1 MADGLRDRAR
11 RGLALGFLIAAAAA
25 GWPCATQAQQRIGAV
40 STTFRLIGPNDKV
53 VVERFDDPKVD
64 NVSCY
69 LSRAETGGMSGMV
82 GLAEDP
88 ARFSIAC
95 RATGRPRI
103 ARPIDESDDGEVVFD
118 QRTSALFKE
127 LRVTRFLDRQKR
139 VLVYLVW
146 STRTLSTEGSPYNSV
161 TAVPLD

>member
-1 MADGLRDRAR
+1 M
-11 RGLALGFLIAAAAA
+11 
-25 GWPCATQAQQRIGAV
+25 
-40 STTFRLIGPNDKV
+40 
-53 VVERFDDPKVD
+53 DPKVE

-69 LSRAETGGMSGMV
+69 LSRADTGGLSGAI

-103 ARPIDESDDGEVVFD
+103 VKDIDRSRDGEVVFD
-118 QRTSALFKE
+118 QRSSALFKE
-127 LRVTRFLDRQKR
+127 IRITRFFDEQKR
-139 VLVYLVW
+139 VLIYLVW
-146 STRTLSTEGSPYNSV
+146 STRVLSTDGSPFNSV

>member
-1 MADGLRDRAR
+1 MALRAVALAAL
-11 RGLALGFLIAAAAA
+11 LALVGTA
-25 GWPCATQAQQRIGAV
+25 PCAWAQERVGEV
-40 STTFRLIGPNDKV
+40 STTFRFVGPNDKI
-53 VVERFDDPKVD
+53 VVERFDDPKVE

-69 LSRAETGGMSGMV
+69 LSRADTGGLSGMV

-95 RATGRPRI
+95 RATGKPRI
-103 ARPIDESDDGEVVFD
+103 VKEIDRSKDGEIVFD
-118 QRTSALFKE
+118 QRSSALFKE
-127 LRVTRFLDRQKR
+127 LRVSRFFDARKN

-146 STRTLSTEGSPYNSV
+146 STRSLSTEGSPFNSV

>member
-1 MADGLRDRAR
+1 MHGVLI
-11 RGLALGFLIAAAAA
+11 LLFGFVFAAAAV
-25 GWPCATQAQQRIGAV
+25 AQQRVGEV
-40 STTFRLIGPNDKV
+40 STTFRLIGPNDKI
-53 VVERFDDPKVD
+53 VVERFDDPKVE

-69 LSRAETGGMSGMV
+69 LSRAETGGVAGFV

-103 ARPIDESDDGEVVFD
+103 VKDIDRSDDGEIVFD

-127 LRVTRFLDRQKR
+127 LRVSRFLDAQKK

-146 STRTLSTEGSPYNSV
+146 STRTLSTDGSPFNSV

>member
-1 MADGLRDRAR
+1 MKSRLLHSIAV
-11 RGLALGFLIAAAAA
+11 LGAAAFAAAA
-25 GWPCATQAQQRIGAV
+25 GAQQRVGEV
-40 STTFRLIGPNDKV
+40 STTFRLIGPNDKI
-53 VVERFDDPKVD
+53 VVERYDDPKVE

-69 LSRAETGGMSGMV
+69 LSRADTGGLSGAI

-103 ARPIDESDDGEVVFD
+103 VKDIDRSRDGEVVFD
-118 QRTSALFKE
+118 QRASALFKE
-127 LRVTRFLDRQKR
+127 IRITRFLDEQKR
-139 VLVYLVW
+139 VLIYLVW
-146 STRTLSTEGSPYNSV
+146 STRVLSTDGSPFNSV

>member
-1 MADGLRDRAR
+1 MTTGRLQSIASLGAAMLLVVGAMAS
-11 RGLALGFLIAAAAA
+11 
-25 GWPCATQAQQRIGAV
+25 AQHRVGEV
-40 STTFRLIGPNDKV
+40 STTFRLIGPNDKI
-53 VVERFDDPKVD
+53 VVERYDDPKVE

-69 LSRAETGGMSGMV
+69 LSRADTGGLAGAV

-103 ARPIDESDDGEVVFD
+103 VKEIDRSRDGEIVFD
-118 QRTSALFKE
+118 QRASALFKE
-127 LRVTRFLDRQKR
+127 IRITRFFDDQKR
-139 VLVYLVW
+139 VLIYLVW
-146 STRTLSTEGSPYNSV
+146 STRILSTDGSPFNSV

>member
-1 MADGLRDRAR
+1 MRIPPGLP
-11 RGLALGFLIAAAAA
+11 LALALALVLVAAAA
-25 GWPCATQAQQRIGAV
+25 AQQRIGEV
-40 STTFRLIGPNDKV
+40 STTFRLIGPNDKI
-53 VVERFDDPKVD
+53 VVERFDDPKVE

-69 LSRAETGGMSGMV
+69 LSRAETGGMSGLV

-103 ARPIDESDDGEVVFD
+103 AGPIDRSDDGEIVFD

-127 LRVTRFLDRQKR
+127 LRVSRFLDAQKR

-146 STRTLSTEGSPYNSV
+146 STKTLSTDGSPFNSV

>member
-1 MADGLRDRAR
+1 MTMKTG
-11 RGLALGFLIAAAAA
+11 LIAAAAA
-25 GWPCATQAQQRIGAV
+25 AALLAAVSAHAQQRVGEV
-40 STTFRLIGPNDKV
+40 STTFRFVGPNDKIV
-53 VVERFDDPKVD
+53 IERYDDPKVE

-69 LSRAETGGMSGMV
+69 LSRADTGGLSGMV

-95 RATGRPRI
+95 RATGKPRI
-103 ARPIDESDDGEVVFD
+103 AKEIDRSKDGEIVFD
-118 QRTSALFKE
+118 QRASALFKE
-127 LRVTRFLDRQKR
+127 LRVSRFYDETKR

-146 STRTLSTEGSPYNSV
+146 STRNLSTEGSPYNSV

>member
-1 MADGLRDRAR
+1 VPRSIA
-11 RGLALGFLIAAAAA
+11 LALAMAAALAL
-25 GWPCATQAQQRIGAV
+25 ATVPFSAWGQERVGEV
-40 STTFRLIGPNDKV
+40 STTFRFVGPNDKIV
-53 VVERFDDPKVD
+53 IERFDDPKVE

-69 LSRAETGGMSGMV
+69 VSRADTGGLSGMV

-103 ARPIDESDDGEVVFD
+103 VKEIDRSKDGEVVFD
-118 QRTSALFKE
+118 QRSSALFKE
-127 LRVTRFLDRQKR
+127 LRVSRFHDARKN

-146 STRTLSTEGSPYNSV
+146 STRNLSTEGSPFNSV